1 MTKRK
6 LSDKKSQNKRKLKT
20 KKSQNQKG
28 NQQEQLWKRAVL
40 ALLKNNRNQSFTV
53 KQIAAETGLYNEIPN
68 TKIHAIADL
77 LVEEGQAEY
86 LDKGQ
91 YKFLAMPDSMTGTL
105 EVTRS
110 GVGFLLVEN
119 GADIFINSS
128 GMGKA
133 MNGDI
138 VKVRL
143 IKRRRK
149 NGRMEG
155 EVMDV
160 VHRAKTEF
168 VGTVEEGLPGR
179 FFLLPDDRRINIDF
193 YIPNE
198 YLNGAKDGQKV
209 WTKLLNWER
218 RSPEVE
224 VLSIL
229 GEAGEHNT
237 EMHAILLQYG
247 FDPNFPPEVEME
259 AENIP
264 EEIPES
270 EIAARRDFR
279 DITTITIDP
288 IDAKDFDDAL
298 SLRKLENGNYEVGV
312 HIADVSYYVKRG
324 GAIDREGFRRATS
337 VYLVDRTVPML
348 PEKLSNKVCSLRPN
362 EDKLTYSAVF
372 EMDGEGKVLHQW
384 IGRTVIHSD
393 YRFHYDEA
401 QDVLDGKLE
410 GPFREELIIMNTLA
424 KKLRAKRMGAGS
436 IEFESVEVKFKLDEN
451 GHPLGV
457 VRKEMKDAN
466 RLIEDFM
473 LLANR
478 RVSEHIFSIFSN
490 PPLPSV
496 YRIHDKPDP
505 EKLSTLSRFVS
516 HFGYDVNF
524 DENKGTSEKLN
535 RLLEAVQHTPEKNVI
550 ETIAIRSMAKAIYST
565 KNIGHF
571 GLGFQFYSH
580 FTSPIRRYPDL
591 MIHRLLTLYGNK
603 DYKQDPI
610 VLEQELKHCSN
621 QERTAAEAE
630 RASIKYKQVEFLE
643 DKIGQQFDGVISG
656 VIESGIFI
664 ELTENMC
671 EGFVPVRTLENDYYV
686 YDDENYCIRGKD
698 TGEIFRLGD
707 PVIVEVSG
715 TDLKR
720 RTVDMIM
727 IGKRELEE

>member
-1 MTKRK
+1 MTKRN
-6 LSDKKSQNKRKLKT
+6 LSNKKAQNKRKLKT
-20 KKSQNQKG
+20 KNPHDQKG
-28 NQQEQLWKRAVL
+28 NRKEQLWKRTIL
-40 ALLKNNRNQSFTV
+40 TFLKHNSGQTFTV

-68 TKIHAIADL
+68 TKIQHLADL
-77 LVEEGQAEY
+77 LLEEGQAEC
-86 LDKGQ
+86 LEKGQ
-91 YKFLAMPDSMTGTL
+91 YRYLSMPESATGTL

-119 GADIFINSS
+119 GADIFINAT

-143 IKRRRK
+143 LKRRKK
-149 NGRMEG
+149 NGRMEA
-155 EVMDV
+155 EVTEV
-160 VHRAKTEF
+160 LHRARTEF

-179 FFLLPDDRRINIDF
+179 FFLLPDDRRINFDF
-193 YIPNE
+193 YIPNDR
-198 YLNGAKDGQKV
+198 LNGAKEGQKV
-209 WTKLLNWER
+209 WTRLLNWEK

-247 FDPNFPPEVEME
+247 FDPNFPPQVELE
-259 AENIP
+259 AEKIP
-264 EEIPES
+264 ELIPTKEIE
-270 EIAARRDFR
+270 ARRDFR
-279 DITTITIDP
+279 GVTTFTIDP

-298 SLRKLENGNYEVGV
+298 SLKILENGNYEVGV
-312 HIADVSYYVKRG
+312 HIADVSYYVRRG
-324 GAIDREGFRRATS
+324 SEIDREGFRRATS

-348 PEKLSNKVCSLRPN
+348 PEKLSNLVCSLRPN

-372 EMDGEGKVLHQW
+372 ELDSEARIHNQW

-393 YRFHYDEA
+393 YRFHYEEA
-401 QDVLDGKLE
+401 QDVLDGKKE
-410 GPFREELIIMNTLA
+410 GPYREELHILDSLA
-424 KKLRAKRMGAGS
+424 KKLRVKRMGAGS

-457 VRKEMKDAN
+457 IRKEMKDSN

-478 RVSEHIFSIFSN
+478 RVAEYLYTIFDN

-505 EKLSTLSRFVS
+505 EKLSTLARFVT
-516 HFGYDVNF
+516 HFGYEVNF
-524 DENKGTSEKLN
+524 EENKGTSEKLN
-535 RLLEAVQHTPEKNVI
+535 RLLASVQNTPEKNVI
-550 ETIAIRSMAKAIYST
+550 ETIAIRSMAKAVYST

-571 GLGFQFYSH
+571 GLGFNFYTH

-591 MIHRLLTLYGNK
+591 MVHRLLTLYGNK
-603 DYKQDPI
+603 EYRQDPI
-610 VLEQELKHCSN
+610 VMEQELKHCST
-621 QERTAAEAE
+621 QEKTAAEAE

-656 VIESGIFI
+656 VIESGIFV
-664 ELTENMC
+664 ELSENMC
-671 EGFVPVRTLENDYYV
+671 EGFVPARTMENDYYV
-686 YDDENYCIRGKD
+686 FDEENYCLRGKT
-698 TGEIFRLGD
+698 TGEVFRLGD
-707 PVIVEVSG
+707 SIRVEIAG

-720 RTVDMIM
+720 RSVDMIL
-727 IGKRELEE
+727 IEKNELS

>member
-6 LSDKKSQNKRKLKT
+6 LSNKNAQKKLKT
-20 KKSQNQKG
+20 KKSHDQKG
-28 NQQEQLWKRAVL
+28 NRKEQLWKKAIL
-40 ALLKNNRNQSFTV
+40 IFLKNNRGKTWTV
-53 KQIAAETGLYNEIPN
+53 KEISAATGLYNEIPN
-68 TKIHAIADL
+68 TKIHALTDK
-77 LVEEGQAEY
+77 LVEEGQAQY
-86 LDKGQ
+86 LDKGHYQ
-91 YKFLAMPDSMTGTL
+91 YLAIPDTMTGNL

-119 GADIFINSS
+119 GSDIFISS
-128 GMGKA
+128 AGMGKA
-133 MNGDI
+133 MNGDL

-143 IKRRRK
+143 INRRRK

-155 EVMDV
+155 EVV
-160 VHRAKTEF
+160 EVLQRNKTEF

-179 FFLLPDDRRINIDF
+179 FFLLPDDQRINVDF

-198 YLNGAKDGQKV
+198 HLKGARDGEKV
-209 WTKLLNWER
+209 WVRLLNWDR
-218 RSPEVE
+218 RSPEVA
-224 VLSIL
+224 VLSVL

-247 FDPNFPPEVEME
+247 FEPSFPAEVEHE
-259 AENIP
+259 AEKIP
-264 EEIPES
+264 ETIPAEEIKS
-270 EIAARRDFR
+270 RKDFR
-279 DITTITIDP
+279 GITTFTIDP

-298 SLRKLENGNYEVGV
+298 SLRKLDNGNYEIGV
-312 HIADVSYYVKRG
+312 HIADVSYYVRRG
-324 GAIDREGFRRATS
+324 TAIDREGFRRATS

-348 PEKLSNKVCSLRPN
+348 PEKLSNMMCSLRPN

-372 EMDGEGKVLHQW
+372 EMDSEANVLNQW

-401 QDVLDGKLE
+401 QDVMDGLLP
-410 GPFREELIIMNTLA
+410 GPFKEELQILDSLA
-424 KKLRAKRMGAGS
+424 KKLREKRLGAGS

-457 VRKEMKDAN
+457 VKKEMKDAN

-478 RVSEHIFSIFSN
+478 KVSEYIFTIVSN

-505 EKLSTLSRFVS
+505 EKLSNLSRFVS

-524 DENKGTSEKLN
+524 EENQGTSEKLN
-535 RLLEAVQHTPEKNVI
+535 RLLEAVQKSPEKNVI

-571 GLGFQFYSH
+571 GLGFKFYTH

-591 MIHRLLTLYGNK
+591 IIHRLLTQYGEK
-603 DYKQDPI
+603 DYRQDPV
-610 VLEQELKHCSN
+610 VLEAELKHCSN
-621 QERTAAEAE
+621 QERVAAEAE

-643 DKIGQQFDGVISG
+643 DKVGQEFEGVISG
-656 VIESGIFI
+656 VLESGIFV
-664 ELTENMC
+664 ELSENMC
-671 EGFVPVRTLENDYYV
+671 EGFVPVRTLENDYYTF
-686 YDDENYCIRGKD
+686 DEDNYCLRGRT
-698 TGEIFRLGD
+698 TGEVLRLGD
-707 PVIVEVSG
+707 RVLIKIAG
-715 TDLKR
+715 TNLKR
-720 RTVDMIM
+720 RTVDMILV
-727 IGKRELEE
+727 ETLEPEA

>member
-1 MTKRK
+1 
-6 LSDKKSQNKRKLKT
+6 
-20 KKSQNQKG
+20 
-28 NQQEQLWKRAVL
+28 
-40 ALLKNNRNQSFTV
+40 
-53 KQIAAETGLYNEIPN
+53 
-68 TKIHAIADL
+68 
-77 LVEEGQAEY
+77 
-86 LDKGQ
+86 
-91 YKFLAMPDSMTGTL
+91 
-105 EVTRS
+105 
-110 GVGFLLVEN
+110 
-119 GADIFINSS
+119 
-128 GMGKA
+128 
-133 MNGDI
+133 
-138 VKVRL
+138 
-143 IKRRRK
+143 
-149 NGRMEG
+149 MEG
-155 EVMDV
+155 EVIEV

-198 YLNGAKDGQKV
+198 HLNGAKDGQKV
-209 WTKLLNWER
+209 WTKLLNWEK

-224 VLSIL
+224 VLSVL

-247 FDPNFPPEVEME
+247 FDPNFPPEVEQE
-259 AENIP
+259 AENIS
-264 EEIPES
+264 EEITES
-270 EIAARRDFR
+270 EIAKRKDFR
-279 DITTITIDP
+279 GITTITIDP

-298 SLRKLENGNYEVGV
+298 SLRKLENGNYEVGI
-312 HIADVSYYVKRG
+312 HIADVSHYVKRG
-324 GAIDREGFRRATS
+324 SAIDREGFRRATS

-372 EMDGEGKVLHQW
+372 EMDSEAKILHQW

-401 QDVLDGKLE
+401 QDVLDGKAD
-410 GPFREELIIMNTLA
+410 GPFREELITLDTLA

-478 RVSEHIFSIFSN
+478 RVSEYIFNIFSN

-505 EKLSTLSRFVS
+505 EKLSTLGRFVS

-524 DENKGTSEKLN
+524 EENKGTSEKLN
-535 RLLEAVQHTPEKNVI
+535 KLLESVQNTPEKNVI

-580 FTSPIRRYPDL
+580 FTSPIRRYPDM
-591 MIHRLLTLYGNK
+591 MIHRLLTQYGNK

-656 VIESGIFI
+656 VIDAGIFI

-686 YDDENYCIRGKD
+686 YDEENYCIRGKD
-698 TGEIFRLGD
+698 TGEVFRLGD
-707 PVIVEVSG
+707 PVIVEISG

-720 RTVDMIM
+720 RSVDMIM
-727 IGKRELEE
+727 IGKREVEQ